1 MQQNLWVIDI
11 TIDIAIIIIIS
22 INICMFIL
30 IIKTIL
36 NLFKSI
42 LNSLFLHTI

>member
-1 MQQNLWVIDI
+1 MQHQTLWIIQI
-11 TIDIAIIIIIS
+11 TIDIIIIIRGVS
-22 INICMFIL
+22 IYMFIL

-42 LNSLFLHTI
+42 LNSLFFHTI